1 MKIGEYEVP
10 PRILD
15 RKQLKN
21 MDKQESKKEE
31 LLLPDEI
38 TEVKDNP
45 PPRDLCIISIPKM
58 GKGTILGDFTKY
70 YNALVLGLE
79 KGGYEYIPARKIETY
94 VSQQTTEWEAF
105 LNYIKYRKALLEK
118 KGKYDYLL
126 IDGLTDLDSLS
137 VIGGTLRYMDT
148 ILGKAFNRVGGI
160 KDGVKLEYGD
170 PNWKSVLTLPDG
182 AGFQHTRAWFK
193 EQIEFFKQIAP
204 YRIYAAHV
212 TDKTIKD
219 NGKEEVIGSEIAL
232 TGQLKRIFAAGVTSL
247 AKLTADEDE
256 RYLNFEVAND
266 SIIAGSRAPQL
277 SGKILIS
284 KKEKDGKIT
293 TYWDK
298 IFPVK

>member
-1 MKIGEYEVP
+1 MKVGEYELP
-10 PRILD
+10 ERQIN
-15 RKQLKN
+15 RHQMAK
-21 MDKQESKKEE
+21 EEIKKEE
-31 LLLPDEI
+31 IVLPDDI
-38 TEVKDNP
+38 TPVMNNP

-58 GKGTILGDFTKY
+58 GKGTILGDFTNKF
-70 YNALVLGLE
+70 NALVLDLE
-79 KGGYEYIPARKIETY
+79 KGGYEYIPARKLSTY
-94 VSQQTTEWEAF
+94 VSQSTTEWEAF
-105 LNYIKYRKALLEK
+105 LNFIKYRSVLLTN

-137 VIGGTLRYMDT
+137 VIGGTLKYMDT
-148 ILGKAFNRVGGI
+148 ILGKAFNRIGGI
-160 KDGVKLEYGD
+160 KDGEKLQYAD

-193 EQIEFFKQIAP
+193 EQVEFFKQIAP

-219 NGKEEVIGSEIAL
+219 NGKEEVIGNEIAL
-232 TGQLKRIFAAGVTSL
+232 TGQLKRIFAAGVTAL
-247 AKLTADEDE
+247 AKLTADDDK

-284 KKEKDGKIT
+284 EKDKDNKII
-293 TYWDK
+293 TYWENIYTK
-298 IFPVK
+298 S

>member
-1 MKIGEYEVP
+1 MKIGDYDVP
-10 PRILD
+10 ERQIN
-15 RKQLKN
+15 RHQMAK
-21 MDKQESKKEE
+21 EETKKEE
-31 LLLPDEI
+31 FLLPNDV
-38 TEVKDNP
+38 TFVTDNP
-45 PPRDLCIISIPKM
+45 PPRDLCVISIPKM
-58 GKGTILGDFTKY
+58 GKGTILGDFTNK

-79 KGGYEYIPARKIETY
+79 KGGYDYISARKLDIY
-94 VSQQTTEWEAF
+94 PSQSTTEWEAF
-105 LNYIKYRKALLEK
+105 LNFVKYRTALLAN
-118 KGKYDYLL
+118 KGKYDYLI

-137 VIGGTLRYMDT
+137 VIGGALKYMDT

-160 KDGVKLEYGD
+160 KDGEKLQYGD

-193 EQIEFFKQIAP
+193 EQVEFFKQIAP

-232 TGQLKRIFAAGVTSL
+232 TGQLKRIFAAGVTAL
-247 AKLTADEDE
+247 AKLTADDDK

-284 KKEKDGKIT
+284 EKDKDGKIIT
-293 TYWDK
+293 FWDK
-298 IFPVK
+298 IYEK